1 LQGKTALRLLPISSL
16 ATDGDMV
23 LESNWLLGVNWYI
36 SLSVARKEWK
46 DIMLVPEETIM
57 LHSRGLERCEEG
69 AVKNDCIK
77 LINIQQLD
85 GRLKLGFLT

>member
-1 LQGKTALRLLPISSL
+1 LQGNTALRLLSISSL
-16 ATDGDMV
+16 ATDADSI
-23 LESNWLLGVNWYI
+23 LESNWLLDENWYI

-46 DIMLVPEETIM
+46 DIMFVPEETIM
-57 LHSRGLERCEEG
+57 LQSRGLERCEEG

-77 LINIQQLD
+77 LNNIQQLA

>member
-1 LQGKTALRLLPISSL
+1 
-16 ATDGDMV
+16 
-23 LESNWLLGVNWYI
+23 
-36 SLSVARKEWK
+36 
-46 DIMLVPEETIM
+46 
-57 LHSRGLERCEEG
+57 LERCEEG